1 MYGNFACLVC
11 SMTQDDIEEKPYVTH
26 VFQDTIVERTCCHVY
41 AKCYG
46 DDGLRGDPGTLGK
59 KVRIPGGG
67 RR

>member
-1 MYGNFACLVC
+1 
-11 SMTQDDIEEKPYVTH
+11 MTQADTDS

-46 DDGLRGDPGTLGK
+46 DDGLRGDPGIPGK

>member
-1 MYGNFACLVC
+1 MC
-11 SMTQDDIEEKPYVTH
+11 SMTQADTDS

-46 DDGLRGDPGTLGK
+46 DEGLRGDPGTLGK